1 MGALTNLTASNGEA
15 TPVAHTFVPLGP
27 DAKGVQWFEQVT
39 PTPVNGQAAIRVSA
53 YLRRAVKQGPGRQQL
68 NGIARLEFA
77 IWLPTMETLASN
89 DAGITP
95 PPTVAYEQHA
105 RITYLLPER
114 GTQQERKNLR
124 ALTSNIINGNS
135 IIVEMIEKLQPLF

>member
-1 MGALTNLTASNGEA
+1 MGALTNLTANNGEA
-15 TPVAHTFVPLGP
+15 TPVAHTFAPLGP
-27 DAKGVQWFEQVT
+27 DAKGVQWFEQIT
-39 PTPVNGQAAIRVSA
+39 PAPINGQAAIRMSA
-53 YLRRAVKQGPGRQQL
+53 YIRRAVKQGPGRQQL
-68 NGIARLEFA
+68 SGVARIELA

-114 GTQQERKNLR
+114 GTVQERTNLR
-124 ALTSNIINGNS
+124 VLAFNLITNNQ
-135 IIVEMIEKLQPLF
+135 IVRDMIEKLQPMF